1 LHLLSLG
8 YKWTDF
14 LPRLCTCVASKIVA
28 TKFRVA
34 NGARCSLIRVA
45 ELGEVGVAG
54 ITDLVWFDR
63 ITD

>member
-1 LHLLSLG
+1 
-8 YKWTDF
+8 
-14 LPRLCTCVASKIVA
+14 VASKIVA